1 MFIAASLSSYASS
14 QDQGESAQQLRER
27 GDTCY
32 NHEDFPEALEF
43 YLYALERARKEG
55 RGDISVA
62 CTNSMGNIFLNM
74 GNYLRA
80 VYYYKRSCQEARKL
94 GMKRKEWVIACNLV
108 FAYCR
113 MGDANQA
120 RAAFRNMRQ
129 IDVSRDNAYMF
140 HYYYFW
146 GLIYKLEQKL
156 TLARQNFAKASRYVA
171 RDLYS
176 DNVTL
181 EFEEGEIL
189 MLEGKYKKSAS
200 VFNDVLK
207 KAVQAKDPFVISHC
221 YEMLSRVYQY
231 KGDRG
236 LANAYHIDFLNLKDS
251 AFNQGQM
258 NTITDK
264 VSNYEEA
271 VNSQHILYLKN
282 RSRTQMLV
290 IGAFA
295 LLLIVVAVA
304 SILLFKKN
312 RRILCQQEAMLSKNQ
327 ELTKLYDEC
336 SRLLERYIQHEENL
350 AAQKNEIADD
360 GLVNAKTQV
369 CEGSTAEGEKSS
381 LSQVKKDELLAK
393 INKVMDNLEVIS
405 QNDFSLQM
413 LAQLVKSNTSYVSHI
428 INDVYG
434 VNFKT
439 YLNNFRIREACRRL
453 KDTEHYGNLTMNAIY
468 EAVGFNSASGFIKAF
483 KKNMG
488 MTPTEY
494 INMQNKNNG

>member
-1 MFIAASLSSYASS
+1 MLIAASLDSYASS
-14 QDQGESAQQLRER
+14 QDQGETAQQLKER

-32 NHEDFPEALEF
+32 NREDFPEALEF
-43 YLYALERARKEG
+43 YLYALEKARKEG

-74 GNYLRA
+74 GNYMRA
-80 VYYYKRSCQEARKL
+80 VYYYKKCCREAHKL
-94 GMKRKEWVIACNLV
+94 GMKRREWIVASNLV
-108 FAYCR
+108 FAYCK
-113 MGDANQA
+113 MGDAKQA
-120 RAAFRNMRQ
+120 RQALQAIRK
-129 IDVSRDNAYMF
+129 IDVPRDNAYMF
-140 HYYYFW
+140 HYYYSW
-146 GLIYKLEQKL
+146 GFIYKLEQKYG
-156 TLARQNFAKASRYVA
+156 LARQNYAKASHYA
-171 RDLYS
+171 AKDPYS

-189 MLEGKYKKSAS
+189 MLEGKYNKSAA
-200 VFNDVLK
+200 VFNDVLQ

-221 YEMLSRVYQY
+221 YEMLSKVYQY

-236 LANAYHIDFLNLKDS
+236 LSNAYHTDFLSLKDS

-258 NTITDK
+258 NKATDK
-264 VSNYEEA
+264 VSNYEEE
-271 VNSQHILYLKN
+271 VNSQHILYLNN

-295 LLLIVVAVA
+295 LLLVVVAGA
-304 SILLFKKN
+304 SILLYKKN

-336 SRLLERYIQHEENL
+336 SRLLERYIKKGESQTV
-350 AAQKNEIADD
+350 AKGDADLEKTD
-360 GLVNAKTQV
+360 GGKPQEAK
-369 CEGSTAEGEKSS
+369 GGTADGERMQ
-381 LSQVKKDELLAK
+381 LSQEKKDELLAK
-393 INKVMDNLEVIS
+393 INKVMDNMEIIS
-405 QNDFSLQM
+405 RNDFSQQM
-413 LAQLVKSNTSYVSHI
+413 LAQLVKSNTAYVSHI

-468 EAVGFNSASGFIKAF
+468 EAVGFSSASGFIKAF

-494 INMQNKNNG
+494 INMQNKTNA